1 MAIAAIAAI
10 MNAPATARPGLSPRA
25 SVAAAQAAGM
35 PMPNEPTIVTVM
47 GRKVEKAVPT
57 NPKTRSPGKQ
67 RMVLYRFTLEWCEC
81 NKVPL
86 ASGTRSRF

>member
-1 MAIAAIAAI
+1 MGMAIAAIAAI

-47 GRKVEKAVPT
+47 SRKVDKSGSHQSKDKISWQTA
-57 NPKTRSPGKQ
+57 NGFISFHI
-67 RMVLYRFTLEWCEC
+67 RMV
-81 NKVPL
+81 
-86 ASGTRSRF
+86 